1 MRDLTSRLREIVRRE
16 RATPAGS
23 DSRDSSASEVS
34 ELRTLT
40 YVPDTDDRRPVERVA
55 RDLGATPI
63 DASGAC
69 LAIDRVWTSDRSH
82 GRRRIESMV
91 LGADAPLHL
100 FDPRLAGG
108 GDDRCRRVVF
118 FDIETTGLSGGAGTL
133 AFLVGCAW
141 FEEEGLR
148 VRQFFLCAPSGE
160 RAMLDALGRI
170 FDDASLLVTFNGR
183 TFDVPFM
190 ETRWAFHR
198 ASAPTDDL
206 PHMDMLPPARRLWR
220 DREEGAGPCN
230 LASLERSVLAFHRL
244 DDVPGLEIPAR
255 YFQFLRTANAAV
267 VEGVL
272 EHNRHDLVSLAAI
285 TAHALWLVQE
295 GPDACREPSER
306 VAIGRIYERAGDTD
320 RAQQAYEMAAETGN
334 GYVRRQALSRL
345 AVLFRRADRHDDAA
359 RAWQGV
365 LDLADRRQGL
375 TPIERRAA
383 EALAI
388 HHEHRARNPMQAK
401 RYAEVLPGR
410 DAAVQHRLARLGRKI
425 SAAGNE
431 KGGPKAARLFQT

>member
-1 MRDLTSRLREIVRRE
+1 MRDLTTRLREIVRRE

-23 DSRDSSASEVS
+23 ESRDVIAPEVCES
-34 ELRTLT
+34 RELT
-40 YVPDTDDRRPVERVA
+40 YVPDIDDRRPVERVA

-63 DASGAC
+63 DEHGAC
-69 LAIDRVWTSDRSH
+69 LAIDRLWTSDRSH

-100 FDPRLAGG
+100 FDPRLAGCA
-108 GDDRCRRVVF
+108 DWCRRVVF
-118 FDIETTGLSGGAGTL
+118 FDIETTGLSGGAGTV

-160 RAMLDALGRI
+160 RALLDALGRI

-198 ASAPTDDL
+198 TSASSDDL
-206 PHMDMLPPARRLWR
+206 PHLDMLPPSRRLWR
-220 DREEGAGPCN
+220 DREDATSCS
-230 LASLERSVLAFHRL
+230 LSSLERSVLGFHRL
-244 DDVPGLEIPAR
+244 DDVPGFDIPAR
-255 YFQFLRTANAAV
+255 YFQFLRTANAAI

-285 TAHALWLVQE
+285 TSHALWLVQE

-306 VAIGRIYERAGDTD
+306 VAIGRIYERAGDTE
-320 RAQQAYEMAAETGN
+320 RALRAYEMAAETGE
-334 GYVRRQALSRL
+334 GHVRRQALSRL
-345 AVLFRRADRHDDAA
+345 AVLFRREDRHDEAA

-365 LDLADRRQGL
+365 LDLASAGREAL
-375 TPIERRAA
+375 TALERRAA

-388 HHEHRARNPMQAK
+388 HHEHRARNPMEAK
-401 RYAEVLPGR
+401 RYADVLPVR

-425 SAAGNE
+425 SAGNE